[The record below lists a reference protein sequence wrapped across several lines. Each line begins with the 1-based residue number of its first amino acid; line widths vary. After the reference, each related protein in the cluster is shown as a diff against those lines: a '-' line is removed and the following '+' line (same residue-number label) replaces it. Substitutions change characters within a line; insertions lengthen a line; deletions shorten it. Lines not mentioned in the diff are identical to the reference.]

1 MEYESEAGSAKS
13 GASGNAGA
21 KLKVVQY
28 LSTQLIVGK
37 NLTLADISV
46 EHYPSSRIEEM
57 EDALLATLTKVRLLP
72 LFVDPKQVLKEQKR
86 AGEPETLVDYDK
98 VGQLASQALGLY
110 RNYLL
115 EKNQPGSNIAA
126 GELIDF

>member
-1 MEYESEAGSAKS
+1 
-13 GASGNAGA
+13 
-21 KLKVVQY
+21 
-28 LSTQLIVGK
+28 
-37 NLTLADISV
+37 
-46 EHYPSSRIEEM
+46 
-57 EDALLATLTKVRLLP
+57 
-72 LFVDPKQVLKEQKR
+72 VLKEQKR

-98 VGQLASQALGLY
+98 VGQLASQALALY